1 MAASSN
7 NHAGFQARLD
17 YIRTV
22 LSDYLHFSAKD
33 LEQTNIAPV
42 QYDADF
48 PFKYNN
54 FVYDITLPRDATQS
68 NQPGCVPIPKDTKHL
83 LMRLS
88 NPEAASM
95 HPETRVQNEVAMI
108 TLASQALGHFSPSI
122 VPRVFGW
129 GAASHH
135 RLGWILQE
143 FMPGEA
149 LAEPFGETMSLE
161 QKKDILTQM
170 AAILKALQDYPL
182 PEGIRGWGGV
192 SFDDK
197 GGIISAPM
205 TSADNN
211 PYLQGWRTNGVRGRI
226 QDFLQRGLPQ
236 QFSQMPSKHERAIV
250 HADFTPDNLLYDPAS
265 GRITALLDYD
275 FSSIQHPAYEFLR
288 SFGTNGGQLTGWSAD
303 PDAAALRSAKL
314 TGQFPSQLPT
324 SKANAN
330 GPAIDWELAL
340 AWETELQR
348 HQVKRPSTIPG
359 VAGLADVDE
368 VLGMLLPWRLTNED
382 FLRMNQDERQRKA
395 LRRISEEQLASLL
408 EHMGF

>member
-1 MAASSN
+1 MTASSN
-7 NHAGFQARLD
+7 NHADFQARLD
-17 YIRTV
+17 YIHTV

-48 PFKYNN
+48 LFKYNN
-54 FVYDITLPRDATQS
+54 FVYDITLPSDIQLPRDATQS

-108 TLASQALGHFSPSI
+108 SLASQALGHFSPSI

-170 AAILKALQDYPL
+170 TAILKALQDYPL
-182 PEGIRGWGGV
+182 PEGIRGWEG
-192 SFDDK
+192 
-197 GGIISAPM
+197 
-205 TSADNN
+205 ADNN

-236 QFSQMPSKHERAIV
+236 QFSQLPSKDERAIV
-250 HADFTPDNLLYDPAS
+250 HADFTPDNLLYDPAT

-288 SFGTNGGQLTGWSAD
+288 SFGTNGGPLTGWSAD

-314 TGQFPSQLPT
+314 TGQFPSPLPA

-340 AWETELQR
+340 AWETELER

-368 VLGMLLPWRLTNED
+368 VLGMWLPWRLTNED

-395 LRRISEEQLASLL
+395 LRRISEDQLAGLL